1 MSSVLIQ
8 LQNAVVQ
15 QLQRRLCLAGATVL
29 ARRAADLDSQI
40 EAAVQSALGLT
51 ILVLDPT
58 PRRVE
63 ATVPG
68 PVFLEIALTV
78 RVIENL
84 LANSAS
90 TGLLVAAERASQALH
105 LWNWPAPGGEG
116 VLRLAE
122 TNPWTAPAGPTRG
135 AVALDLHF
143 WAEGSLAVP
152 EPR

>member
-15 QLQRRLCLAGATVL
+15 QLQRRLCLSGAAVL

-40 EAAVQSALGLT
+40 EAALQSALGLT

-63 ATVPG
+63 SAVAG
-68 PVFLEIALTV
+68 PIFSEIALTV

-84 LANSAS
+84 LANTSGA
-90 TGLLVAAERASQALH
+90 GLLVAAEHASQALH

-152 EPR
+152 EPC

>member
-1 MSSVLIQ
+1 MSSVLNQ

-15 QLQRRLCLAGATVL
+15 QLQRRLCLASSTVL
-29 ARRAADLDSQI
+29 ARRAADLDSQV

-63 ATVPG
+63 PSVPG

-84 LANSAS
+84 LANACGP
-90 TGLLVAAERASQALH
+90 GLLIAAERVSQALH
-105 LWNWPAPGGEG
+105 LWNWPTAGGDG

-122 TNPWTAPAGPTRG
+122 TNPWTTPVGPLRG